1 MEADKGLRA
10 VWTRFHP
17 LGYKVQELLFS
28 GKLGKVKRFS
38 ADFSMCGDFERQSIL
53 PISPLSPYTHWC
65 LLSVRNTVTDE
76 R

>member
-1 MEADKGLRA
+1 MSFLTMLGGETEGSRA

-38 ADFSMCGDFERQSIL
+38 ADFSMNG
-53 PISPLSPYTHWC
+53 PLDGESRSEQWLRHEWYG
-65 LLSVRNTVTDE
+65 
-76 R
+76 